1 MKVHS
6 AAQCLLLPLPAAF
19 RRVEQPALA
28 GTDFPYI
35 FGVWGQSPPT
45 SPGDADKQANI
56 VAVPDA
62 ECIKLRTVFV
72 PHYPDSSQRAN
83 QETNTTGYPSLTWT
97 HGPGSLTYVDNR
109 PGLGHV
115 WSYGT
120 ADNKTYWLYYDRM
133 EPYDGRIAVAE
144 VSASAPSTNVLRY
157 AYANG
162 DWQGFQWFYRHIATP
177 GAASEIS
184 FLVALDGGPP
194 YAWVRLRSGTSVEP
208 EVAVTI
214 ATLADIIDDL
224 TGAEGLRWDVLQR
237 VQVPSDT
244 WQHLTNDDRSS
255 AIAPAAFHYVMFE
268 LIAQRLFIHLD
279 GMQKPMLL
287 PADNHMSIICAM
299 VAYRNFTDVVW
310 HGAPAKYVS
319 SGVWE
324 SGDHALGF
332 VPAVPPALFV
342 HDAGSPQGTAAV
354 ATVVDASTARYRLQ
368 LQGTTSEG
376 TMHGVSYS
384 AKTPAVRAVS
394 YRYPSLETGGL
405 ALPQPVFPES
415 ITIQHVFDYNT
426 LTVHSTASLVFHNME
441 GEWAEFNAL
450 TGQWGIAID
459 LFSNWYGLARQFTG
473 IAHRTGD
480 IVGESGISKFVLGC
494 VDRSVQLR
502 NPRWNLPWMD
512 GWNIYYALAFLAQLG
527 GVSLQDMAFAPYVPP
542 DPYTDYG
549 DPEHVGAWFLP
560 VGHAGT
566 PLTRFSGQELWSI
579 MVKLA
584 YAIGY
589 MLFFDAHGM
598 LQFRKFR
605 IPPGVRRVFYES
617 DTGAPNGCWQLSVHR
632 SMEEVRNTVTV
643 VGVDAFGPLWNPIV
657 SHRQDNASIHNPFA
671 PNYIGWEQPLV
682 WADSLFAS
690 PQFASD
696 AADALIAFLRHPA
709 EVVTFTTWLQP
720 DLYPLDV
727 IAVEAP
733 RFGTAFKRYLVVG
746 IQHRVHDVS
755 LGETVVTA
763 RYIPEG

>member
-6 AAQCLLLPLPAAF
+6 AAQCIMLPLPAAF

-35 FGVWGQSPPT
+35 FGVWGQSPPA
-45 SPGDADKQANI
+45 SASDADKQANI

-72 PHYPDSSQRAN
+72 PHYPDSTQRAEKESN
-83 QETNTTGYPSLTWT
+83 GTGYPSLAWT
-97 HGPGSLTYVDNR
+97 HGAASLTYVAER
-109 PGLGHV
+109 PGVGHV
-115 WSYGT
+115 WSYTTG
-120 ADNKTYWLYYDRM
+120 DSKTYWLYYDRM

-144 VSASAPSTNVLRY
+144 VSASTPSTNVVRY
-157 AYANG
+157 AYASG
-162 DWQGFQWFYRHIATP
+162 DWQGFQWFYRLIASPST
-177 GAASEIS
+177 ASEIS
-184 FLVALDGGPP
+184 FLVALDGSGL
-194 YAWVRLRSGTSVEP
+194 YQWVRVRSVTGVEP
-208 EVAVTI
+208 EVAVAT
-214 ATLADIIDDL
+214 ATLSQVINDI
-224 TGAEGLRWDVLQR
+224 TGASGIRWDVLQR
-237 VQVPSDT
+237 LQVPADAWEHVVT
-244 WQHLTNDDRSS
+244 DDRFSS
-255 AIAPAAFHYVMFE
+255 VAPANFHHVLFE
-268 LIAQRLFIHLD
+268 LIAQRLFIHLE

-287 PADNHMSIICAM
+287 PADGHQSLVYAL
-299 VAYRNFTDVVW
+299 VTYRNFADVVW
-310 HGAPAKYVS
+310 HGAPTKYVS

-324 SGDHALGF
+324 SADHALGF
-332 VPAVPPALFV
+332 VPAVAPALFV
-342 HDAGSPQGTAAV
+342 HDAGSPSGTSAQAE
-354 ATVVDASTARYRLQ
+354 VVDPTTARYRLQ
-368 LQGTTSEG
+368 LNATSSEG
-376 TMHGVSYS
+376 SIHGRAYS
-384 AKTPAVRAVS
+384 AKSPAVRAVT
-394 YRYPSLETGGL
+394 YRYPSLESGL
-405 ALPQPVFPES
+405 FGTPIPVYPET
-415 ITIQHVFDYNT
+415 ITIQHVFDYNS
-426 LTVHSTASLVFHNME
+426 LTIQSAASLVFHNMS
-441 GEWAEFNAL
+441 GEWASFNAD

-459 LFSNWYGLARQFTG
+459 LFTNWHGSARQFSG
-473 IAHRTGD
+473 IAHRTGE
-480 IVGESGISKFVLGC
+480 IVGEAGVSKFIMGC
-494 VDRSVQLR
+494 VDRSAQLR

-512 GWNIYYALAFLAQLG
+512 GWNVFYALAFLAQLG

-549 DPEHVGAWFLP
+549 DPESGRAWFLP

-579 MVKLA
+579 MVKIA
-584 YAIGY
+584 YSIGY
-589 MLFFDAHGM
+589 MLFFDANGV

-617 DTGAPNGCWQLSVHR
+617 DTYAPNGCWSLSVQR
-632 SMEEVRNTVTV
+632 SMEEVRNSVTV

-657 SHRQDNASIHNPFA
+657 SHRQDNWSIHYPLA

-727 IAVEAP
+727 IALEAP
-733 RFGTAFKRYLVVG
+733 RFGTTFKRYLIVG

-755 LGETVVTA
+755 LGETIVTA
-763 RYIPEG
+763 RYVPEV